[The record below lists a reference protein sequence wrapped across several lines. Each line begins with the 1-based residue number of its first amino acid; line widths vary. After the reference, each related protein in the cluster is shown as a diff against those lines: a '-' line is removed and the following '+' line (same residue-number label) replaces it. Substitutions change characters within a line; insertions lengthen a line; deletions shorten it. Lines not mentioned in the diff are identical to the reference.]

1 MLFSKFRTTQYNSK
15 GQRRGI
21 ASRLLAANARDIT
34 LDAIY
39 KVTGVTLSY
48 AAPALMRQI
57 LEAIGKAAEEDG
69 HHERAPGEW
78 TPRSRAF
85 VFALIALLL
94 TFVRYIAEL
103 LNFHHARQVGLRVR
117 SVMVAELFEKALKRR
132 FVAGEVAPTSKDD
145 HKAAAPGLREKA
157 ARAFKRADRQKTEAT
172 PRIDGAETNEA
183 AAEEADKEVAAT
195 QSSEVATSSADIGK
209 VVNMMSSDVNVLLR
223 LGCDLHQLYGAPAE
237 VLISGIFLTRL
248 LGWSALAGFSLLVL
262 ATPINYVQ
270 GQFSVRA
277 SRDWKTKTDKR
288 MGLVTELLSAARFI
302 KLQGI
307 AAQWRE
313 RVLDAR
319 TAEISAL
326 LRVLFTELGF
336 TIIFA
341 ALPIGVSLLSFFC
354 YVKVQGNELTV
365 PVAFTAVTLF
375 SMVRA
380 PLNAIPAFA
389 MAGLN
394 AMVSIK
400 RLEAFLEEEEVDDFV
415 SSLSGLSSPNL
426 ETLTPTSVSV
436 DVFEHSS
443 TSDSFL
449 EVIGGSFAW
458 SKPASSPAEASLT
471 KGTLRDITVSF
482 PPRCLSVI
490 AGPTGSGK
498 STLLHAL
505 LGELR
510 QTRGSLILPKWVGG
524 NTRSGLSYAAQSPW
538 IEGGK
543 SIKKNI
549 LFNSPYCE
557 QRYRSVLFACALLD
571 DLRLFDDG
579 DETRVSSTTLSG
591 GQQAR
596 IGLAR
601 ALYAPSHT
609 VLLDDP
615 LAAVD
620 AHVQRHIIMHALNGP
635 LGRGR
640 RILLV
645 THHVGAV
652 LKLADY
658 LVYLKEGRVSLQGK
672 VEHLRAQGLLVGP
685 LEERAIDLTAEDNV
699 PSSSRDPSV
708 ASTTTTARD
717 KTTSEDVDS
726 DVSGTSTAVSQ
737 KPARLLYDLEKRRE
751 GSVKWSY
758 YSIYIGASSSLMW
771 TLIIV
776 LSVALR
782 LVASGEQYW
791 LKVWGEASGAS
802 GKRTGLVGRLPPA
815 EGHENFYLGT
825 YGLIGLS
832 IVILGVVK
840 SIIFWLATLRASQKL
855 YVRLL
860 SAVLAAR
867 LRFFDTNPLGRIMQR
882 FNQDVSVMDRELPSS
897 SVNFLNNSMAL
908 TGYLII
914 CAVIV
919 PPVLIPAAIF
929 FAWGPSYVRGFLA
942 CTRDMQRIESTS
954 TSPLYTVFASSM
966 AAVTTIRAFGAERF
980 RLDEM
985 LTILDVTQA
994 QWWAICTIEV
1004 WLSFRSQILGGLA
1017 VFLVSTLALTG
1028 AVSAGSAGM
1037 VMTSAQ
1043 LLTVLSY
1050 YLCNDWKH
1058 LSNNLNSIERIAEY
1072 FELPAETSSGSGDT
1086 AKQPPAAWPSSSGS
1100 IHLDKLCLTYDESLP
1115 DVLHDITINISP
1127 AQHTAIVGRTGSGKT
1142 TMASALLRALEAK
1155 SGAIIIDA
1163 IDISTLDVETLRR
1176 RISLVSQSPILFSG
1190 TVRSNLDPF
1199 DERTDEECLFALR
1212 RVRVAAYRTAA
1223 EQALCQSNAGDA
1235 DDGTLFGDAS
1245 SPPVMT
1251 LSLDAPVAAGG
1262 ANFSAGEAQLLS
1274 LARALLRDARVV
1286 ILDEATSSTD
1296 SETDAA
1302 IQAAIRE
1309 MRDSIVITVAH
1320 RLQTVLDYDKVLV
1333 LSQGRVLEYGS
1344 PSDLFAKP
1352 DGEFR
1357 RMCEASGI
1365 RHV

>member
-21 ASRLLAANARDIT
+21 ASRLLAANARDVT

-39 KVTGVTLSY
+39 KVIGVTLSY

-69 HHERAPGEW
+69 HNERAPGEW

-94 TFVRYIAEL
+94 TLVRYIAEL

-132 FVAGEVAPTSKDD
+132 YVAGEVALSAKDD
-145 HKAAAPGLREKA
+145 DKAETPGLREKA
-157 ARAFKRADRQKTEAT
+157 ARAFRRADRQKAEAT
-172 PRIDGAETNEA
+172 PRIDGAGTNDA
-183 AAEEADKEVAAT
+183 AAEEADKETAAP
-195 QSSEVATSSADIGK
+195 QSSEPMTSSADVGK

-262 ATPINYVQ
+262 ATPINYIQ
-270 GQFSVRA
+270 GKFSVHA

-302 KLQGI
+302 KLQGV

-354 YVKVQGNELTV
+354 YVKVQGKELTV

-415 SSLSGLSSPNL
+415 SPLSGLSSPNL
-426 ETLTPTSVSV
+426 DTLTPTQVSV
-436 DVFEHSS
+436 DAFEHSS
-443 TSDSFL
+443 SSDSFL

-458 SKPASSPAEASLT
+458 SKPAPTPGEASPT

-482 PPRCLSVI
+482 PPKCLSVI

-498 STLLHAL
+498 STLLHAI

-510 QTRGSLILPKWVGG
+510 QTRGSLILPKWVGEDG
-524 NTRSGLSYAAQSPW
+524 RSGLSYAAQSPW

-557 QRYRSVLFACALLD
+557 QRYKSVLFACALLD

-620 AHVQRHIIMHALNGP
+620 AHVQRHVIVHALNGP

-652 LKLADY
+652 LKLAGY
-658 LVYLKEGRVSLQGK
+658 LVYLKDGRVSLQGK
-672 VEHLRAQGLLVGP
+672 VEQLRAQGLLVGP
-685 LEERAIDLTAEDNV
+685 LEERDIDLNAEENV
-699 PSSSRDPSV
+699 ASSSRDPSV
-708 ASTTTTARD
+708 TSSTARD
-717 KTTSEDVDS
+717 ENNKKDVDPDPS
-726 DVSGTSTAVSQ
+726 VTSTPVSQ

-751 GSVKWSY
+751 GSVKWSF
-758 YSIYIGASSSLMW
+758 YSIYIGASSPLMW

-802 GKRTGLVGRLPPA
+802 GKRTGVIGRLPPA

-825 YGLIGLS
+825 YGLIGIS
-832 IVILGVVK
+832 IVVLGVVK

-1004 WLSFRSQILGGLA
+1004 WLSFRSQILGGFA

-1072 FELPAETSSGSGDT
+1072 FELPSERSSGSDGQG
-1086 AKQPPAAWPSSSGS
+1086 KQPPAAWPSSSGS
-1100 IHLDKLCLTYDESLP
+1100 IHLDELCLTYDDTLP
-1115 DVLHDITINISP
+1115 DVLHNITIDIDP
-1127 AQHTAIVGRTGSGKT
+1127 TQHTAIVGRTGSGKT
-1142 TMASALLRALEAK
+1142 TMASALLRALEAR
-1155 SGAIIIDA
+1155 SGKIIIDG

-1199 DERTDEECLFALR
+1199 DEHTDEECLFALR

-1223 EQALCQSNAGDA
+1223 EQVLRQS
-1235 DDGTLFGDAS
+1235 DGEDVGEGLLSGGAS
-1245 SPPVMT
+1245 TPPVMT

-1262 ANFSAGEAQLLS
+1262 ANFSAGESQLLS

-1302 IQAAIRE
+1302 IQTAIRE

-1333 LSQGRVLEYGS
+1333 LSQGRVLEYG
-1344 PSDLFAKP
+1344 PPAELFAKA

-1357 RMCEASGI
+1357 KMCEASGI
-1365 RHV
+1365 REVQ